1 MEQQMK
7 IFVEKN
13 QEKIEEFEKF
23 GIDKNQKI
31 LKVYSFRIFKKKS
44 QIFL

>member
-13 QEKIEEFEKF
+13 QERIEEFEKF
-23 GIDKNQKI
+23 GTGTDKNQKI
-31 LKVYSFRIFKKKS
+31 LKVYSF
-44 QIFL
+44 